1 MGIRMVTTVERR
13 LRKVDSVVDTQNF
26 LTFPCALL
34 VWDLLSTHGNCK
46 KNIAKAYFTAVLV
59 P

>member
-34 VWDLLSTHGNCK
+34 VWDLLSAHGNGR
-46 KNIAKAYFTAVLV
+46 YFTAVLV